1 MLTSFL
7 RTLERDRKR
16 PSAAAT
22 WRTRLASRRA
32 LSSGGG
38 SGSRQLA
45 PSGGAAAV
53 SAEPRTRVIT
63 ESTWHAPQLEAP
75 SGGGHTRPDNFS
87 RGEILCPV
95 ENLKSLA
102 LADVKF

>member
-7 RTLERDRKR
+7 RTLER
-16 PSAAAT
+16 PSAVAT

-38 SGSRQLA
+38 GGSRQLA

-63 ESTWHAPQLEAP
+63 ESTRHAP
-75 SGGGHTRPDNFS
+75 SWKRPLVADTPVIV
-87 RGEILCPV
+87 GEI
-95 ENLKSLA
+95 
-102 LADVKF
+102 F

>member
-7 RTLERDRKR
+7 RTLER
-16 PSAAAT
+16 PSAVAT

-38 SGSRQLA
+38 GSRQLA

-53 SAEPRTRVIT
+53 SAERRTRVIT
-63 ESTWHAPQLEAP
+63 ESTWHAP
-75 SGGGHTRPDNFS
+75 SWKRPLVADTPVIV
-87 RGEILCPV
+87 GEI
-95 ENLKSLA
+95 
-102 LADVKF
+102 F